1 MTELHSAYLKAWKEY
16 PAEKANHGIFCLLK
30 MKNREP
36 EDLTE
41 AFIAETLEE
50 SARTAQKLLEM
61 AFRSRK
67 KDYDNPFRQ
76 ATYRSIEEMNSVV
89 GSIEDNSFLNDFR
102 QETDAYCREVGE
114 LIKSLKSEA

>member
-1 MTELHSAYLKAWKEY
+1 M
-16 PAEKANHGIFCLLK
+16 
-30 MKNREP
+30 
-36 EDLTE
+36 TE

-50 SARTAQKLLEM
+50 SARTAQKLLEL